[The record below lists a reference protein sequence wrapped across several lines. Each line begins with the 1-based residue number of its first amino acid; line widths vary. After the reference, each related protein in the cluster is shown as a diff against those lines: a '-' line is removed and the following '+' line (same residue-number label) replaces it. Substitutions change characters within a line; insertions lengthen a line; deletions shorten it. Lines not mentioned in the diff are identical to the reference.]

1 MLILV
6 VCPLQEFVENSR
18 RSVAPAERGR
28 SSKRSRAREETGLTE
43 MKAMVSVG
51 VTPADCEWEVLQEFL
66 LYYLL
71 LCVLVDWVLSEYMLI
86 ICFSQDFIIFIC
98 VCLPMLTLFLLLT
111 LLQNTPSMA
120 TC

>member
-1 MLILV
+1 
-6 VCPLQEFVENSR
+6 
-18 RSVAPAERGR
+18 
-28 SSKRSRAREETGLTE
+28 
-43 MKAMVSVG
+43 MKAMVSVP
-51 VTPADCEWEVLQEFL
+51 VTPAGCEWEVLQEFL

-71 LCVLVDWVLSEYMLI
+71 LCVLVDWVLSEYTLI

-98 VCLPMLTLFLLLT
+98 VCLPTLTLFLLLT